1 MVLQAITVKD
11 TYWDTQVSPN
21 LSYTV
26 PKTVKLGS
34 RRYNIVYTNI
44 DSIKRK

>member
-21 LSYTV
+21 LSYTI
-26 PKTVKLGS
+26 PKTVVWGNG
-34 RRYNIVYTNI
+34 RYNIRLKHNKVV
-44 DSIKRK
+44 